1 MHDHRKDRA
10 DKQNLDKSNG
20 CHGREKQKGNHIK
33 QACNTGLRTGHGK
46 GKGSTDHI
54 ELVSLKNTRPC
65 QQPENAHKQEISDKK
80 TKIGEKGF
88 IFLPYIIEGVCQT
101 KIKEISK

>member
-1 MHDHRKDRA
+1 MPW
-10 DKQNLDKSNG
+10 
-20 CHGREKQKGNHIK
+20 KGKTKGQPYK

-54 ELVSLKNTRPC
+54 EFVSLKNTRPC

>member
-1 MHDHRKDRA
+1 MYLIYIVIND
-10 DKQNLDKSNG
+10 
-20 CHGREKQKGNHIK
+20 
-33 QACNTGLRTGHGK
+33 
-46 GKGSTDHI
+46 
-54 ELVSLKNTRPC
+54 
-65 QQPENAHKQEISDKK
+65 KQEISDKK